1 MTERS
6 KAAAFRQC
14 WEMQPVGVVHQVELA
29 YGTRKSSRGVLAMW
43 SQRCS
48 GTVSISRSDSSARS
62 RPAKSGLPGPLLMP
76 RQSAPLPFLGAAGN
90 TDAAGILH
98 EFPCHVINHICKNPW
113 IEF

>member
-48 GTVSISRSDSSARS
+48 GTV
-62 RPAKSGLPGPLLMP
+62 
-76 RQSAPLPFLGAAGN
+76 
-90 TDAAGILH
+90 
-98 EFPCHVINHICKNPW
+98 
-113 IEF
+113 